1 MPGPWQCLATIRDCA
16 EVGLPPP
23 ANPKPP
29 AEQRRALLRASGF
42 FQPFTRKLYSSLAL
56 HLTEWLV
63 TSSAGTASHEGAPTG
78 DAADVRLEVVAG
90 GAISG
95 GAVTAKLSRDAGAT
109 VASVSTFGSTFTV
122 PSTGIVE
129 VDGVTITLSGTWAQG
144 EAVTYTAGPDPGIRW
159 AVAAIASHAM
169 YYNRGA
175 NPAAMAP
182 YQEARDKAIE
192 WGQMLAKG
200 VEAELDQK
208 VVDATPGR
216 AEGGPLWTRQSRAQ
230 FLAGKVT

>member
-1 MPGPWQCLATIRDCA
+1 MSSTPWQRLATIRDCA

-29 AEQRRALLRASGF
+29 AEQRRALLRASGLF
-42 FQPFTRKLYSSLAL
+42 APFLRKKYGLPCALYV
-56 HLTEWLV
+56 TELEV
-63 TSSAGTASHEGAPTG
+63 VSEAGTATVEGAPTG

-90 GAISG
+90 GAVSG
-95 GAVTAKLSRDAGAT
+95 GAVTVRLSRDAGLTA
-109 VASVSTFGSTFTV
+109 AGVSTFGDASAV
-122 PSTGIVE
+122 PVSGVVE
-129 VDGVTITLSGTWAQG
+129 IDGVTVTLSGTWTTG

-182 YQEARDKAIE
+182 YVDARDKALE
-192 WGQMLAKG
+192 FGKALASG
-200 VEAELDQK
+200 VEAELEQG
-208 VVDATPGR
+208 VVDATPAR
-216 AEGGPLWTRQSRAQ
+216 AEGGPLWTSQSRAA
-230 FLAGKVT
+230 FLGYE